1 MKKQPMSNKSHSLSA
16 SLENY
21 LEAIYHLTEKHKVA
35 RSKDIAKKLEINRS
49 SVTGGLQA
57 LRSRGLINYEPY
69 EFITLTDEGRD
80 IAASVVYRH
89 NTLKNFFVEVL
100 SIDEDEA
107 DEAACR
113 MEHGISKNIAN
124 RLMDFANYFKICPNS
139 GVKWVEGIGY
149 TCAPNH
155 KVTEGERCQRCI
167 AMENAKN
174 CSINLPRA
182 CSNMIARALS
192 DLKPGE
198 SGIIESIYGKS
209 AIKRRIRD
217 MGVTNG
223 SLIEV
228 IRVAPMG
235 NPIEVKVKD
244 YHLSLRKDEAA
255 DIIVHTPKVTQK
267 GSI

>member
-1 MKKQPMSNKSHSLSA
+1 MSKKSHSLSA

-21 LEAIYHLTEKHKVA
+21 LEAIYLLIEKNKVA
-35 RSKDIAKKLEINRS
+35 RSKDIAKHLQINRS
-49 SVTGGLQA
+49 SVTGGLQS

-69 EFITLTDEGRD
+69 EFITLTEEGRK
-80 IAASVVYRH
+80 IAANVVHRH
-89 NTLKNFFVEVL
+89 NTLKEFFIDVL
-100 SIDEDEA
+100 SIEEEEA

-124 RLMDFANYFKICPNS
+124 RLMDFAHYFKVCPNA

-149 TCAPNH
+149 TCAPEYRNQA
-155 KVTEGERCQRCI
+155 GERCQKCQ
-167 AMENAKN
+167 ALEQAKIR
-174 CSINLPRA
+174 SEGLSQTA
-182 CSNMIARALS
+182 SNMTVRTLKE
-192 DLKPGE
+192 LKPGE
-198 SGIIESIYGKS
+198 KGIIESISGSS

-223 SLIEV
+223 SMIEV

-235 NPIEVKVKD
+235 DPIEVKVKD

-255 DIIVHTPKVTQK
+255 DIIVHTPRQ
-267 GSI
+267 

>member
-1 MKKQPMSNKSHSLSA
+1 MTNKSHSLSA

-21 LEAIYHLTEKHKVA
+21 LEAIFLLIEENKVA

-69 EFITLTDEGRD
+69 EFITLTEEGRD
-80 IAASVVYRH
+80 IAASVVHRH
-89 NTLKNFFVEVL
+89 NTLKEFFVEIL
-100 SIDEDEA
+100 SIEEDEA

-124 RLMDFANYFKICPNS
+124 RLMDFAHYFKICPNA

-149 TCAPNH
+149 TCASGH
-155 KVTEGERCQRCI
+155 KAEGGDRCQRCM
-167 AMENAKN
+167 AEENAN
-174 CSINLPRA
+174 DSSSNLPQTS
-182 CSNMIARALS
+182 SNMTIRTLKE
-192 DLKPGE
+192 LKPGE
-198 SGIIESIYGKS
+198 SGIIESISGRS

-223 SLIEV
+223 SMIEV

-235 NPIEVKVKD
+235 DPIEVKVKD

-255 DIIVHTPKVTQK
+255 DIVVHTPKK
-267 GSI
+267 

>member
-1 MKKQPMSNKSHSLSA
+1 MSNKSHSLSE

-21 LEAIYHLTEKHKVA
+21 LEAIYLLIEENKVA

-57 LRSRGLINYEPY
+57 LRNRGLINYEPY
-69 EFITLTDEGRD
+69 EFITLTEDGRD
-80 IAASVVYRH
+80 IAASVVHRH
-89 NTLKNFFVEVL
+89 NTLKEFFVEIL
-100 SIDEDEA
+100 SIEEDEA

-124 RLMDFANYFKICPNS
+124 RLMDFAHYFKICPNA

-149 TCAPNH
+149 TCAANH
-155 KVTEGERCQRCI
+155 NQEGGEHCKRCMAI
-167 AMENAKN
+167 ENAN
-174 CSINLPRA
+174 NRSSHLPQTS
-182 CSNMIARALS
+182 SNMRVRTLKE
-192 DLKPGE
+192 LKPGE
-198 SGIIESIYGKS
+198 SGIIESIYGRS

-235 NPIEVKVKD
+235 DPIEVKVKD
-244 YHLSLRKDEAA
+244 YHLSLRKEEAA
-255 DIIVHTPKVTQK
+255 DIVVHTPNAAK
-267 GSI
+267 S

>member
-1 MKKQPMSNKSHSLSA
+1 MSNKSHSLSA

-21 LEAIYHLTEKHKVA
+21 LEAIYHLIEENKVA

-57 LRSRGLINYEPY
+57 LKSRGLINYEPY
-69 EFITLTDEGRD
+69 EFITLTEEGRS
-80 IAASVVYRH
+80 IAASVVHRH
-89 NTLKNFFVEVL
+89 NTLKEFFIEVL

-124 RLMDFANYFKICPNS
+124 RLMDFAHYFKICPNA
-139 GVKWVEGIGY
+139 GVKWVEGVGY
-149 TCAPNH
+149 TCASGSNH
-155 KVTEGERCQRCI
+155 TGNDNCKRCM
-167 AMENAKN
+167 AYEHADKHSGNM
-174 CSINLPRA
+174 PRT
-182 CSNMIARALS
+182 CSNMDVRTLK

-198 SGIIESIYGKS
+198 SGIIESICGRS

-228 IRVAPMG
+228 IRIAPMG
-235 NPIEVKVKD
+235 DPIEVKVKD

-255 DIIVHTPKVTQK
+255 DIVVHTPKDM
-267 GSI
+267 SAEC